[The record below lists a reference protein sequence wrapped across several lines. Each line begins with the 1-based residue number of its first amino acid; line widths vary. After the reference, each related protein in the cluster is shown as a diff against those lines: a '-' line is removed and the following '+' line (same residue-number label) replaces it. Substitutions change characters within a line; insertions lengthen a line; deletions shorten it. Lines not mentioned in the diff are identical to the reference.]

1 MFIVLFLEVKRSS
14 FSDQV
19 RIRLASSS
27 PVRLKQRRLGGS
39 VPVLLACYFFDDV
52 YPKNFHRNLL
62 KFNDFNRYSTK
73 TGEIFPEFFASCRI
87 WPIFTV
93 FHGIGPFPDREKADP
108 SLDFGSNFFR
118 RNHFWPF
125 LHPMTF
131 ASSFFR
137 VRKLP
142 KPTIRH
148 FWLFVRLVTA
158 VNHFAQK
165 AS

>member
-1 MFIVLFLEVKRSS
+1 M
-14 FSDQV
+14 
-19 RIRLASSS
+19 RIQLASSS
-27 PVRLKQRRLGGS
+27 AVRLKQRRLGGS

-87 WPIFTV
+87 WPIFSV

-118 RNHFWPF
+118 PESF
-125 LHPMTF
+125 LAIF
-131 ASSFFR
+131 APNDFCLFLFSG
-137 VRKLP
+137 P
-142 KPTIRH
+142 KVAKTH
-148 FWLFVRLVTA
+148 LSAFLAKLFVRLVTA